1 MDLKTLVKF
10 RGTVRA
16 SVMRIISKWKNI
28 LEENSEEKEDELMI
42 ILQNLR
48 EKQSDLK
55 QMNREVIMLLDEEEL
70 ENDAIQCEEIE
81 YNIRRTIQKI
91 SKELQS
97 IKINDNLS
105 NVNNTSCAAPV
116 KAQGMQLPKFNLTS
130 FNGDPLKWTI
140 FIETFTAAVDWQNSL
155 AAIEKITYLKGQLEG
170 PAADCIQRFSLT
182 SKNYEEAKN
191 WRKDLVILR
200 L

>member
-1 MDLKTLVKF
+1 MDLKTLVKIS
-10 RGTVRA
+10 GTARA
-16 SVMRIISKWKNI
+16 SITRIISKSQNI

-55 QMNREVIMLLDEEEL
+55 QMNREVITLLDEEEL

-81 YNIRRTIQKI
+81 YNIRRVIQKI

-116 KAQGMQLPKFNLTS
+116 RGQRMKLPKFNFL
-130 FNGDPLKWTI
+130 
-140 FIETFTAAVDWQNSL
+140 
-155 AAIEKITYLKGQLEG
+155 
-170 PAADCIQRFSLT
+170 
-182 SKNYEEAKN
+182 
-191 WRKDLVILR
+191 
-200 L
+200 

>member
-55 QMNREVIMLLDEEEL
+55 QMNREVITLLEEEES
-70 ENDAIQCEEIE
+70 ENEAIQCEEIE

>member
-70 ENDAIQCEEIE
+70 EDEAILCEEIE
-81 YNIRRTIQKI
+81 YKIRRTIQKI

>member
-55 QMNREVIMLLDEEEL
+55 QMNREVITLLEEEES
-70 ENDAIQCEEIE
+70 ENEAIQCEEIE

-116 KAQGMQLPKFNLTS
+116 RGQRMKLPKFNFL
-130 FNGDPLKWTI
+130 
-140 FIETFTAAVDWQNSL
+140 
-155 AAIEKITYLKGQLEG
+155 
-170 PAADCIQRFSLT
+170 
-182 SKNYEEAKN
+182 
-191 WRKDLVILR
+191 
-200 L
+200 

>member
-55 QMNREVIMLLDEEEL
+55 QMNREVITLLEEEES
-70 ENDAIQCEEIE
+70 ENEAIQCEEIE

-170 PAADCIQRFSLT
+170 PAADCIQRFSFT